1 MRSVHYSSM
10 EGSKKRELQLLL
22 PTATF
27 TYEPPG
33 EFKPLVMTMEQSN
46 STEPTLDLSLSMSV
60 VPPRMTPSNLE
71 AAGSSLRSLQVLKK
85 QVAEQVRL
93 ATLERAYAEHM
104 KELTRREL
112 ELAEKEFTRARLVW
126 ERAREELEKVERM
139 KMVATRRI
147 SSTCIEI
154 TCQACHQHFLP

>member
-1 MRSVHYSSM
+1 M
-10 EGSKKRELQLLL
+10 EESEKRELQLLL
-22 PTATF
+22 PAATF
-27 TYEPPG
+27 THEPHG
-33 EFKPLVMTMEQSN
+33 AFKPLVKTVDQKN
-46 STEPTLDLSLSMSV
+46 SEPTTLDLSLSMSI
-60 VPPRMTPSNLE
+60 VPTRMIPPSNTE
-71 AAGSSLRSLQVLKK
+71 AESNLRSVKVLK
-85 QVAEQVRL
+85 QHVAEQVRL
-93 ATLERAYAEHM
+93 AALERAYAERM
-104 KELTRREL
+104 RELTRREL

>member
-1 MRSVHYSSM
+1 M

-27 TYEPPG
+27 THEPPG
-33 EFKPLVMTMEQSN
+33 ELKPLVMTMERSN

-60 VPPRMTPSNLE
+60 APPWMTPGNLE
-71 AAGSSLRSLQVLKK
+71 AGSSLRSLQVLKQ

>member
-1 MRSVHYSSM
+1 
-10 EGSKKRELQLLL
+10 
-22 PTATF
+22 
-27 TYEPPG
+27 
-33 EFKPLVMTMEQSN
+33 MTMEQSN

-60 VPPRMTPSNLE
+60 VPPRMTPGNLE
-71 AAGSSLRSLQVLKK
+71 AGSSLRSLQVLR
-85 QVAEQVRL
+85 QHVAEQVRL
-93 ATLERAYAEHM
+93 ATLERAYAERM